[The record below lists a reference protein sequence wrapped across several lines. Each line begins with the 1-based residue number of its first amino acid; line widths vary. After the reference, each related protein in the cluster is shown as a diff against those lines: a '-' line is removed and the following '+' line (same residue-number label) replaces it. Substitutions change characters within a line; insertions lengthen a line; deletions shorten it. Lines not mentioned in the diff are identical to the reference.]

1 MSVDNLKS
9 KIDGY
14 SQNHLRAES
23 ELAGCSFNFNDQKIP
38 EEFYADF
45 IQLAR
50 TQKIHEKFTGT
61 YKGEFVN
68 VTEGRSVTHFKYR
81 MPSISGEYEHHQK
94 KLFSISKK
102 IREAGY
108 EKVVFFGIGG
118 SQLGPAFVGEALVD
132 NFYDKAC
139 LITGSDPDEFADKLA
154 GVNLD
159 KSCFI
164 VASKSFSTLE
174 TLNSFERVTNK
185 KFLSNTYAVTAV
197 PKLAEDYGI
206 HKDNIISF
214 DINVGGRFSIWSP
227 ISILLSIFLGEEA
240 YKEFL
245 GGGHLA
251 DLELLEN
258 EYESLIF
265 KLSCQDIFHNNI
277 LGNQTSVLLNYDW
290 KLRNFSRYAQQ
301 LEMESNGKSVDI
313 NGNEILVDT
322 NPIIWGGYGPES
334 QHSFYQLLYQGTKDF
349 NIYLIAQ
356 RNPEKLNY
364 MQFLGQ
370 KQSLVEGAD
379 QKLESY
385 RQTKIRRLTS
395 VVLNEIS
402 PKSVGA
408 LMAIWENKTI
418 LNSLIW
424 NINAFDQWGVELGKL
439 NTKKFSGES

>member
-1 MSVDNLKS
+1 MNINDLKS
-9 KIDGY
+9 NLDAY
-14 SQNHLRAES
+14 SHNYLNAEI
-23 ELAGCSFNFNDQKIP
+23 ELAGCNFNFNNQKIP
-38 EEFYADF
+38 QEFHSDF
-45 IQLAR
+45 IQLAK
-50 TQKIHEKFTGT
+50 TQKIHEKFTGI
-61 YKGEFVN
+61 YKGDVAN
-68 VTEGRSVTHFKYR
+68 VTEGRSVSHFNYR
-81 MPSISGEYEHHQK
+81 IPSISGKYENHQK
-94 KLFSISKK
+94 KLISISKK

-139 LITGSDPDEFADKLA
+139 LITGSDPDEFVDKLA

-174 TLNSFERVTNK
+174 TLNSFEKVTNK
-185 KFLSNTYAVTAV
+185 KFLSNTYAVTAA

-206 HKDNIISF
+206 QENNIISF

-227 ISILLSIFLGEEA
+227 ISILLSIFLGEDA

-245 GGGHLA
+245 GGGHLV

-265 KLSCQDIFHNNI
+265 NLSCQDIYHNNI

-313 NGNEILVDT
+313 NGNDSLVDT
-322 NPIIWGGYGPES
+322 NSIIWGGYGPES

-349 NIYLIAQ
+349 NTYLIAQ
-356 RNPEKLNY
+356 KNAEKLNY

-370 KQSLVEGAD
+370 KQSLVEGTNKD
-379 QKLESY
+379 LESY

-395 VVLNEIS
+395 VVLDQIS

-439 NTKKFSGES
+439 NTKKFSGEN

>member
-1 MSVDNLKS
+1 MNLNDLRAN
-9 KIDGY
+9 IDAY
-14 SQNHLRAES
+14 SQNYLKS
-23 ELAGCSFNFNDQKIP
+23 EGKLAGCNFDFKDQKIP
-38 EEFYADF
+38 EEFYSDF
-45 IQLAR
+45 IQLAK
-50 TQKIHEKFTGT
+50 TQKIHEQFSGI
-61 YKGEFVN
+61 YKGDVVN
-68 VTEGRSVTHFKYR
+68 VTEGRSVTHFNYR
-81 MPSISGEYEHHQK
+81 MPSISGDYEHHQK
-94 KLFSISKK
+94 KLISISKK

-108 EKVVFFGIGG
+108 EKIVFFGIGG

-139 LITGSDPDEFADKLA
+139 LITGSDPDEFTDKLE
-154 GVNLD
+154 GVDLN

-174 TLNSFERVTNK
+174 TLNSFEKVTNK
-185 KFLSNTYAVTAV
+185 KFLSNTYAVTAA
-197 PKLAEDYGI
+197 PRLAEDYGI
-206 HKDNIISF
+206 HKDNIVSF

-227 ISILLSIFLGEEA
+227 ISILLSIFLGEDA

-245 GGGHLA
+245 DGGHLI
-251 DLELLEN
+251 DLELLKN
-258 EYESLIF
+258 KYKSLVF
-265 KLSCQDIFHNNI
+265 NLSCQDIFHNNI

-313 NGNEILVDT
+313 NGNESLMDT
-322 NPIIWGGYGPES
+322 NSIIWGGYGPES

-356 RNPEKLNY
+356 KNAEKLNY

-379 QKLESY
+379 KDLESY

-395 VVLNEIS
+395 VVLDQIS
-402 PKSVGA
+402 PRSVGA

>member
-1 MSVDNLKS
+1 MNLNDLRAN
-9 KIDGY
+9 IDAY
-14 SQNHLRAES
+14 SQNYLKS
-23 ELAGCSFNFNDQKIP
+23 EGKLAGCNFDFKDQKIP
-38 EEFYADF
+38 EEFYSDF
-45 IQLAR
+45 IQLAK
-50 TQKIHEKFTGT
+50 TQKIHEQFSGI
-61 YKGEFVN
+61 YKGDVVN
-68 VTEGRSVTHFKYR
+68 VTEGRSVTHFNYR
-81 MPSISGEYEHHQK
+81 MPSISGDYEHHQK
-94 KLFSISKK
+94 KLISISKK

-108 EKVVFFGIGG
+108 EKIVFFGIGG

-139 LITGSDPDEFADKLA
+139 LITGSDPDEFTDKLE
-154 GVNLD
+154 GVDLN

-174 TLNSFERVTNK
+174 TLNSFEKVTNK
-185 KFLSNTYAVTAV
+185 KFLSNTYAVTAA
-197 PKLAEDYGI
+197 PRLAEDYGI
-206 HKDNIISF
+206 HKDNIVSF

-227 ISILLSIFLGEEA
+227 ISILLSIFLGEDA

-245 GGGHLA
+245 GGGHLI

-258 EYESLIF
+258 KYKSLVF
-265 KLSCQDIFHNNI
+265 NLSCQDIFHNNI

-313 NGNEILVDT
+313 NGNESLMDT
-322 NPIIWGGYGPES
+322 NSIIWGGYGPES

-356 RNPEKLNY
+356 KNAEKLNY

-379 QKLESY
+379 KDLESY

-395 VVLNEIS
+395 VVLDQIS
-402 PKSVGA
+402 PRSVGA